1 MFSDDD
7 RLTDGRSTIGRNTDK
22 DLIAY
27 ADLISKFTAVDGA
40 VVLTRNFD
48 LIGFVAETL
57 VKTVDSTDPEMCFI
71 DYDNTENKKTV
82 PLLSGW
88 RI

>member
-48 LIGFVAETL
+48 LIGFGAETL